1 MLAPFGSSY
10 DIFASINY
18 FKGVNLMLKIRSS
31 KMFVVVLAMLVFATT
46 AYAFAAA
53 NTVPASYAGEGS
65 GAISGYTV
73 SNIVY
78 TYDTANPSNVTDV
91 DFDLNA
97 AASSVDVSLT
107 GAGSLQGCTNTGGT
121 SWNCPI

>member
-1 MLAPFGSSY
+1 MFR
-10 DIFASINY
+10 F
-18 FKGVNLMLKIRSS
+18 RSS
-31 KMFVVVLAMLVFATT
+31 KLFVVVLAVLVFATA

-65 GAISGYTV
+65 AAISGYTV

-78 TYDTANPSNVTDV
+78 TYDTANPSNVSDV

-97 AASSVDVSLT
+97 AASNVDVSLT
-107 GAGSLQGCTNTGGT
+107 AAGTLQGCTNTGGN
-121 SWNCPI
+121 SWNCPITGVTVTSASTLRVVASQ

>member
-1 MLAPFGSSY
+1 
-10 DIFASINY
+10 
-18 FKGVNLMLKIRSS
+18 MLKIRSS
-31 KMFVVVLAMLVFATT
+31 KMFVVVVAMLVFATA

-97 AASSVDVSLT
+97 AASSVDASLT
-107 GAGSLQGCTNTGGT
+107 AGGALQGCTNTGGT
-121 SWNCPI
+121 SWNCPITGVTVTAATSLRVVASQ